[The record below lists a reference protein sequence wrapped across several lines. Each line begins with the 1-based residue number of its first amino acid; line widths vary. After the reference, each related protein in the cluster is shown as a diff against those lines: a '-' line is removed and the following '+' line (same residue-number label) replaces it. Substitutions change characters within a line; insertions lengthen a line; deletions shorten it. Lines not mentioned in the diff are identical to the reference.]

1 MSSRSALKTV
11 TPKPVVVK
19 TVPVEVAPKPVAAP
33 VEQIKRSESTISVAS
48 ESKTR
53 RHLTSVL
60 DINISQARCH
70 RHLKQN
76 LSDATVT
83 QEINS
88 LRETLKDNTKVVE
101 VAKIN
106 SQIKDLTRKQRDT
119 KNVAEKAN
127 IQAQINGLMN
137 TLQTNAELKT
147 VVDTT
152 LRINELNKKI
162 IRLSSEVS
170 VVVATVCDFM
180 VEDIVT
186 FGLEHVLSNK
196 KKQVQPYH
204 LVEAGVENIKSYPL
218 IRNLSVFLAEKAKL
232 DKPKTTT
239 EEPKVET
246 TEGVTTTEDSE
257 TEVDDA
263 DVNNNNFVTYVN
275 NAIIKV
281 KSNEKYAPTRIT
293 KGVRKYLSNLIICF
307 IKRISNIAQIIVQ
320 DITDVRTLNPEHVVN
335 IMKWILKDE
344 QACDSIFEEIK
355 TKVDEKR
362 QLYKQHCSTMKTI
375 EESSE
380 EA

>member
-119 KNVAEKAN
+119 KNVAEKAK

-170 VVVATVCDFM
+170 VVVATACDFM

-218 IRNLSVFLAEKAKL
+218 IRNLSVFLTEKAKL
-232 DKPKTTT
+232 EKPKTV
-239 EEPKVET
+239 EEPKTETVE
-246 TEGVTTTEDSE
+246 GATTEDSE
-257 TEVDDA
+257 TEADDT
-263 DVNNNNFVTYVN
+263 DINNNNFVTYVN

-307 IKRISNIAQIIVQ
+307 IKRISKIAQIIVQ

-355 TKVDEKR
+355 TKVEEKR

>member
-1 MSSRSALKTV
+1 
-11 TPKPVVVK
+11 
-19 TVPVEVAPKPVAAP
+19 
-33 VEQIKRSESTISVAS
+33 
-48 ESKTR
+48 
-53 RHLTSVL
+53 
-60 DINISQARCH
+60 
-70 RHLKQN
+70 
-76 LSDATVT
+76 
-83 QEINS
+83 
-88 LRETLKDNTKVVE
+88 
-101 VAKIN
+101 
-106 SQIKDLTRKQRDT
+106 
-119 KNVAEKAN
+119 
-127 IQAQINGLMN
+127 MN

-196 KKQVQPYH
+196 RSKYNH
-204 LVEAGVENIKSYPL
+204 ITLLRLVLRTSRATL
-218 IRNLSVFLAEKAKL
+218 LSEIFLSSLTEKAKL
-232 DKPKTTT
+232 DKPKTET
-239 EEPKVET
+239 VE
-246 TEGVTTTEDSE
+246 GATTEDSE

-307 IKRISNIAQIIVQ
+307 IKRISNMAQIIVQ

>member
-88 LRETLKDNTKVVE
+88 FRETLKDNTKVVE

-119 KNVAEKAN
+119 KNVAEKAK

-218 IRNLSVFLAEKAKL
+218 IRNLSVFLTEKAKL
-232 DKPKTTT
+232 EKPKTV
-239 EEPKVET
+239 EEPKTETVE
-246 TEGVTTTEDSE
+246 GATTEDSE
-257 TEVDDA
+257 TEADDT

-320 DITDVRTLNPEHVVN
+320 DINDVRTLNPEHVVN

-355 TKVDEKR
+355 TKVEEKR

>member
-1 MSSRSALKTV
+1 
-11 TPKPVVVK
+11 
-19 TVPVEVAPKPVAAP
+19 
-33 VEQIKRSESTISVAS
+33 
-48 ESKTR
+48 
-53 RHLTSVL
+53 
-60 DINISQARCH
+60 
-70 RHLKQN
+70 
-76 LSDATVT
+76 
-83 QEINS
+83 
-88 LRETLKDNTKVVE
+88 
-101 VAKIN
+101 
-106 SQIKDLTRKQRDT
+106 
-119 KNVAEKAN
+119 
-127 IQAQINGLMN
+127 MN

-218 IRNLSVFLAEKAKL
+218 IRNLSVFLTEKAKL
-232 DKPKTTT
+232 DKPKTET
-239 EEPKVET
+239 VE
-246 TEGVTTTEDSE
+246 GATTEDSE
-257 TEVDDA
+257 TEADDT

-355 TKVDEKR
+355 TKVEEKR

>member
-119 KNVAEKAN
+119 KNVAEKAK

-137 TLQTNAELKT
+137 TLQTNVELKT

-218 IRNLSVFLAEKAKL
+218 IRNLSVFLTEKAKL
-232 DKPKTTT
+232 DKPKTET
-239 EEPKVET
+239 VE
-246 TEGVTTTEDSE
+246 GATTEDSE

-263 DVNNNNFVTYVN
+263 DVNNNNNFVTYVN

-307 IKRISNIAQIIVQ
+307 IKRISNMAQIIVQ

>member
-88 LRETLKDNTKVVE
+88 LRKTLKDNTKVVE

-119 KNVAEKAN
+119 KNVAEKVK

-232 DKPKTTT
+232 DKPKTV
-239 EEPKVET
+239 EEPKTEAVE
-246 TEGVTTTEDSE
+246 GATTEDSE
-257 TEVDDA
+257 TEVDDT

>member
-88 LRETLKDNTKVVE
+88 FRETLKDNTKVVE

-119 KNVAEKAN
+119 KNVAEKAK

-218 IRNLSVFLAEKAKL
+218 IRNLSVFLTEKAKL
-232 DKPKTTT
+232 EKPKTV
-239 EEPKVET
+239 EEPKTETVE
-246 TEGVTTTEDSE
+246 GATTEDSE
-257 TEVDDA
+257 TEADDT

-281 KSNEKYAPTRIT
+281 KSNEKYAPKIGR
-293 KGVRKYLSNLIICF
+293 
-307 IKRISNIAQIIVQ
+307 A
-320 DITDVRTLNPEHVVN
+320 HV
-335 IMKWILKDE
+335 
-344 QACDSIFEEIK
+344 
-355 TKVDEKR
+355 
-362 QLYKQHCSTMKTI
+362 
-375 EESSE
+375 
-380 EA
+380 

>member
-119 KNVAEKAN
+119 KNVAEKAK

-218 IRNLSVFLAEKAKL
+218 IRNLSVFLTEKAKL
-232 DKPKTTT
+232 DKPKTET
-239 EEPKVET
+239 VE
-246 TEGVTTTEDSE
+246 GATTEDSE
-257 TEVDDA
+257 TEADDT

-355 TKVDEKR
+355 TKVEEKR

>member
-33 VEQIKRSESTISVAS
+33 VEQIKRSESAISVAS

-119 KNVAEKAN
+119 KNVAEKAK

-218 IRNLSVFLAEKAKL
+218 IRNLSVFLTEKAKL
-232 DKPKTTT
+232 DKPKTET
-239 EEPKVET
+239 VE
-246 TEGVTTTEDSE
+246 GATTEDSE
-257 TEVDDA
+257 TEVDDT

-355 TKVDEKR
+355 TNVEEKR

>member
-119 KNVAEKAN
+119 KNVAEKAK

-218 IRNLSVFLAEKAKL
+218 IRNLSVFLTEKAKL
-232 DKPKTTT
+232 EKPKTV
-239 EEPKVET
+239 EEPKTETVE
-246 TEGVTTTEDSE
+246 GATTEDSE
-257 TEVDDA
+257 TEADDT
-263 DVNNNNFVTYVN
+263 DVNTNNFVTYVN

-355 TKVDEKR
+355 TKVEEKR

>member
-119 KNVAEKAN
+119 KNVAEKAK

-137 TLQTNAELKT
+137 TLQTNAELSRLCDLFKDETILCSSLVGPIVETIVQSRDGKT
-147 VVDTT
+147 SDGIADRDQ
-152 LRINELNKKI
+152 LRAVKTPQALRANALRALLEVEGNFTDL
-162 IRLSSEVS
+162 LSWAH
-170 VVVATVCDFM
+170 AT
-180 VEDIVT
+180 
-186 FGLEHVLSNK
+186 GLK
-196 KKQVQPYH
+196 
-204 LVEAGVENIKSYPL
+204 AGL
-218 IRNLSVFLAEKAKL
+218 ALAEETNVKL
-232 DKPKTTT
+232 TSQGDL
-239 EEPKVET
+239 
-246 TEGVTTTEDSE
+246 DLM
-257 TEVDDA
+257 
-263 DVNNNNFVTYVN
+263 
-275 NAIIKV
+275 
-281 KSNEKYAPTRIT
+281 
-293 KGVRKYLSNLIICF
+293 LSL
-307 IKRISNIAQIIVQ
+307 
-320 DITDVRTLNPEHVVN
+320 LNR
-335 IMKWILKDE
+335 LKIDGP
-344 QACDSIFEEIK
+344 S
-355 TKVDEKR
+355 
-362 QLYKQHCSTMKTI
+362 
-375 EESSE
+375 
-380 EA
+380 